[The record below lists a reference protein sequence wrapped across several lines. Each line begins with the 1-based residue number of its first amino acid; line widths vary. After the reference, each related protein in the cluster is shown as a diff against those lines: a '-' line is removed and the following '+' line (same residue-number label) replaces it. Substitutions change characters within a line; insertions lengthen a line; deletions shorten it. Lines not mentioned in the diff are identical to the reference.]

1 MTVPIWAW
9 VAFAAFVVTMLAV
22 DLFVLHRRAREV
34 SLKEAAIWSAVWVA
48 IGLGFGGL
56 LWAWRGAGPAQA
68 YLAGYLIEKSLSL
81 DNVFVFAVIFSAFAI
96 PLRYQ
101 HRVLMLGI
109 VGALV
114 MRGAFILAGAALLDS
129 FHLVSYLFGAV
140 LLFAAVKMAA
150 GPGPHPAPSQPG
162 GAGAEPDPARH
173 RRAARPAVP
182 GQGSGPRAGHPAAA
196 CPHRRR
202 DH

>member
-1 MTVPIWAW
+1 
-9 VAFAAFVVTMLAV
+9 MLAV

-34 SLKEAAIWSAVWVA
+34 SLKEAAVWSAVWVA

-101 HRVLMLGI
+101 HRVLMFGI
-109 VGALV
+109 IGALI
-114 MRGAFILAGAALLDS
+114 MRAAFIVAGITLMEA
-129 FHLVSYLFGAV
+129 FHPVSYVFGAV
-140 LLFAAVKMAA
+140 LLYAAVKM
-150 GPGPHPAPSQPG
+150 
-162 GAGAEPDPARH
+162 
-173 RRAARPAVP
+173 
-182 GQGSGPRAGHPAAA
+182 
-196 CPHRRR
+196 
-202 DH
+202 